1 MSDHRR
7 LARTELQRP
16 AIVGGLAVALAA
28 IGIGAWAVGGTAQA
42 TAPVQPS
49 TLVASAT
56 AETSQFTCGG
66 FSVGAGSVAH
76 ATISMVNTTGAT
88 VRATVAIA
96 SDAGARAATTIEV
109 APGSTASIQP
119 GDMVSSGH
127 FAAAT
132 VLVHGGGVAVTERI
146 DGSNGVSDTP
156 CSSTTSSS
164 WYFAGNSSAKGQD
177 PVVTLVNPSSTPA
190 VAGMTFITGANG
202 AATPQGAQGLVI
214 GPQSAISV
222 HVASLV
228 PHGGELATL
237 VQATQGSVVAFM
249 TQISPGP
256 VASAVTL
263 GEPSVESS
271 WLLPRAV
278 ATPGAS
284 VAVQVANPTS
294 SVQQVSVHVR
304 LVSGWVAPWTVS
316 IDPFTVA
323 SIPTAP
329 SSRVPA
335 GSVYA
340 ATVHASG
347 PGVVAFL
354 ATTDTTAS
362 SSGWGITPLVDATAA
377 GWGHWVVPAPAG
389 VVRSG
394 VSLFNESSSP
404 VSVTIRAVVGA
415 STTAAGQ
422 AGSVTVAPRS
432 VTTLSSTQLKPS
444 NGSTLEVTSSGPL
457 AVAQSFFGAD
467 PGVGTLNAMPLG

>member
-7 LARTELQRP
+7 LSRTELQRP
-16 AIVGGLAVALAA
+16 AIVGGLVVALAA
-28 IGIGAWAVGGTAQA
+28 IGIGAWAAGDTAQSTPPA
-42 TAPVQPS
+42 QPS
-49 TLVASAT
+49 TLVASSS

-66 FSVGAGSVAH
+66 FSVGSSAPAP
-76 ATISMVNTTGAT
+76 ATISMVNTADAA

-96 SDAGARAATTIEV
+96 SDSGARAATTIEV

-119 GDMVSSGH
+119 GGMVTSGR

-132 VLVHGGGVAVTERI
+132 VLIHGGGVAVTERI

-190 VAGMTFITGANG
+190 VAGMTFITGAAG

-214 GPQSAISV
+214 PPQSTISV
-222 HVASLV
+222 PVASLV

-256 VASAVTL
+256 VGAAVTL
-263 GEPSVESS
+263 GERSVQSS

-278 ATPGAS
+278 ASPGTAVS
-284 VAVQVANPTS
+284 VQVANPTS
-294 SVQQVSVHVR
+294 TVQEVSVHVR
-304 LVSGWVAPWTVS
+304 LASGWVAPWTVTV
-316 IDPFTVA
+316 DPFTVT

-329 SSRVPA
+329 SSRVPE

-340 ATVHASG
+340 ATVRATG

-354 ATTDTTAS
+354 STTATTAS
-362 SSGWGITPLVDATAA
+362 SSGWGITPLVDSTTA
-377 GWGHWVVPAPAG
+377 GWGRWVLPDPAG

-394 VSLFNESSSP
+394 VSLFNASSSP
-404 VSVTIRAVVGA
+404 VTVTLRAVAGT

-422 AGSVTVAPRS
+422 IGTVTVPPDA
-432 VTTLSSTQLKPS
+432 VTSFSSTQLKPS
-444 NGSTLEVTSSGPL
+444 NGSTLEVEASSSLG
-457 AVAQSFFGAD
+457 VAQSFFGAD
-467 PGVGTLNAMPLG
+467 PGVGMLNAMPLG